1 MSGSE
6 MISGLID
13 KLMSNNSDNEF
24 SCLSSNNAKHLLL
37 PSSQI
42 WEFSL
47 FSDNFEKFSTDQS
60 KIKAVIS
67 CSWWKVNNSY
77 SKQGT

>member
-1 MSGSE
+1 MSGSG

-42 WEFSL
+42 
-47 FSDNFEKFSTDQS
+47 
-60 KIKAVIS
+60 
-67 CSWWKVNNSY
+67 
-77 SKQGT
+77 